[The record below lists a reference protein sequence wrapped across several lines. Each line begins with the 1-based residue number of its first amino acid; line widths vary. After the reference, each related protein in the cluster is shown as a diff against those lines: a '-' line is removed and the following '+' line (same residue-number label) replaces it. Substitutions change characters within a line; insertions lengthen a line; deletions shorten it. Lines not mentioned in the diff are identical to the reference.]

1 VSGLPLWGTALREDT
16 VDLRQLPEGPCVLA
30 VGSEGKGLS
39 EELLALCHRTV
50 KIPMNPGCESLNAAM
65 AATVALWERCRGQI

>member
-1 VSGLPLWGTALREDT
+1 
-16 VDLRQLPEGPCVLA
+16 VLA

-65 AATVALWERCRGQI
+65 AATVALWERCRGKM